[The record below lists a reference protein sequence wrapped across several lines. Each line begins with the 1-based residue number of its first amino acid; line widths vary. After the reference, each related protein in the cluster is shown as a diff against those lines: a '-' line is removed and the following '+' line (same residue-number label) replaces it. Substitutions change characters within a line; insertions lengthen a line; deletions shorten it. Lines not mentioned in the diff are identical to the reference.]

1 MAERGKI
8 SDLELMKLLLDPKR
22 SQILEY
28 TAGQGLTVADLAER
42 IGEKPS
48 RLYYHVHKLEEA
60 GLLEVVETR
69 QVGNLVERF
78 YQSKVQDVWL
88 TPDLEMLSKNA
99 QWFLQRVQTILNPG
113 LSMLS
118 RKLAGESTHVKLSM
132 SLEQHTLEEWQKQ
145 CRALD
150 AAFPASD
157 QQQTHTH
164 TAASEPDSQAQQET
178 AVNDGGQKRTFAFVV
193 MSYEIDEARALGLFP
208 DDDE

>member
-1 MAERGKI
+1 MAELGKI

-28 TAGQGLTVADLAER
+28 AAGQALTVAELAER

-69 QVGNLVERF
+69 QIGNLVERF
-78 YQSKVQDVWL
+78 YQSKGHNMWL
-88 TPDLEMLSKNA
+88 TPDLDMLNKNA
-99 QWFLQRVQTILNPG
+99 AWFLQRVQTIWNPG
-113 LSMLS
+113 LGMLS

-132 SLEQHTLEEWQKQ
+132 SLEQQTVEEWRRQWQ
-145 CRALD
+145 ALD
-150 AAFPASD
+150 ASFPASD

-164 TAASEPDSQAQQET
+164 TAASETDSQAQQET